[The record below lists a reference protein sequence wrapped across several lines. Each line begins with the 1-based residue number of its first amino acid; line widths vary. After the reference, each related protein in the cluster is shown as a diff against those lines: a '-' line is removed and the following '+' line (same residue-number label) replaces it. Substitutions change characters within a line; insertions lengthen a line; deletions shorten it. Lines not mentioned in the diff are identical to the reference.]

1 MTATFIY
8 TLLLAMVFVGKKIIY
23 SVEKRPARV

>member
-8 TLLLAMVFVGKKIIY
+8 TLLLALIYIFKKAY
-23 SVEKRPARV
+23 FMLKLSFQN

>member
-8 TLLLAMVFVGKKIIY
+8 TLTLAIIFMGKKAI
-23 SVEKRPARV
+23 SLKSGLTQ